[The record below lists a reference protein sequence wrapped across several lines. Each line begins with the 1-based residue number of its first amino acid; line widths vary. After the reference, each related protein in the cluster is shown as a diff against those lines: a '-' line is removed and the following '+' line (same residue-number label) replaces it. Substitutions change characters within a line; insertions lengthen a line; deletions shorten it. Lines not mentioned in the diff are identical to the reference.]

1 MVIALIVCFIGGIFL
16 GYGIASHREN
26 LRWKKRYEALEDDYM
41 SEFPESFEDEEPEEE
56 EELEKPEE
64 GEEENDNNE

>member
-16 GYGIASHREN
+16 GYGIASYREN

-56 EELEKPEE
+56 DEELE
-64 GEEENDNNE
+64 GEEENDNDEQ

>member
-16 GYGIASHREN
+16 GYGIASNREN
-26 LRWKKRYEALEDDYM
+26 LRWKKRYEALEEDYM

-56 EELEKPEE
+56 GEENEE
-64 GEEENDNNE
+64 GEEENDDGE

>member
-16 GYGIASHREN
+16 GYGVASHREN

-41 SEFPESFEDEEPEEE
+41 SEVPESFEDEEPEEE
-56 EELEKPEE
+56 GEENEE
-64 GEEENDNNE
+64 GEEENDDSK

>member
-56 EELEKPEE
+56 DEELE
-64 GEEENDNNE
+64 GEEKNDDSEQ

>member
-16 GYGIASHREN
+16 GYGVASHREN

-56 EELEKPEE
+56 PKENEE
-64 GEEENDNNE
+64 GEEKNDDSE

>member
-41 SEFPESFEDEEPEEE
+41 SEFPESFEDEDPEE
-56 EELEKPEE
+56 EELEEPEK
-64 GEEENDNNE
+64 GEEENDDGE

>member
-56 EELEKPEE
+56 DEELE
-64 GEEENDNNE
+64 GEEENDNDEQ

>member
-16 GYGIASHREN
+16 GYGVASHREN

-56 EELEKPEE
+56 ELEEDEE
-64 GEEENDNNE
+64 GEEENDDSK

>member
-16 GYGIASHREN
+16 GYGVASHREN

-56 EELEKPEE
+56 PEEENEE
-64 GEEENDNNE
+64 GEEENDDSE

>member
-1 MVIALIVCFIGGIFL
+1 MVITLIVCFIGGIFL
-16 GYGIASHREN
+16 GYGVASHREN

-56 EELEKPEE
+56 ELEENEE
-64 GEEENDNNE
+64 GEKENDNNEQ

>member
-56 EELEKPEE
+56 GEEKEE
-64 GEEENDNNE
+64 GEEENDDSE

>member
-26 LRWKKRYEALEDDYM
+26 LRWKKRYEALEEDYM

-56 EELEKPEE
+56 PEEKNEE
-64 GEEENDNNE
+64 GEKENDDGE

>member
-56 EELEKPEE
+56 ELEELKE

>member
-26 LRWKKRYEALEDDYM
+26 LRWKKRYEALEEDYM

-56 EELEKPEE
+56 GEENEE
-64 GEEENDNNE
+64 GEEENDDGK

>member
-26 LRWKKRYEALEDDYM
+26 LRWKKRYEALEEDYM

-56 EELEKPEE
+56 GEENEE

>member
-56 EELEKPEE
+56 DEELE
-64 GEEENDNNE
+64 GEEENDDGE

>member
-56 EELEKPEE
+56 DGELE
-64 GEEENDNNE
+64 GEEENDNDEQ

>member
-56 EELEKPEE
+56 DEELE
-64 GEEENDNNE
+64 GEEENDNGE

>member
-26 LRWKKRYEALEDDYM
+26 LRWKKRYEVLEDDYM

-56 EELEKPEE
+56 DEELE
-64 GEEENDNNE
+64 GEEENDNDEQ

>member
-16 GYGIASHREN
+16 GYGVASHREN

-41 SEFPESFEDEEPEEE
+41 SEFPESFEDEEPEEG
-56 EELEKPEE
+56 ELEEPEK
-64 GEEENDNNE
+64 GEEENDNSK

>member
-41 SEFPESFEDEEPEEE
+41 SEFPESFEDEDPEEE
-56 EELEKPEE
+56 LSGGLFERRE
-64 GEEENDNNE
+64 

>member
-56 EELEKPEE
+56 GEENEE
-64 GEEENDNNE
+64 GEEENDDGE

>member
-56 EELEKPEE
+56 PEE
-64 GEEENDNNE
+64 NEKGEEENDDSE

>member
-41 SEFPESFEDEEPEEE
+41 SEFPESFEDEESEEEPEEN
-56 EELEKPEE
+56 EE
-64 GEEENDNNE
+64 GEEENDDGE

>member
-16 GYGIASHREN
+16 GYGVASHREN

-56 EELEKPEE
+56 GEENEK
-64 GEEENDNNE
+64 GEEENDNNK

>member
-56 EELEKPEE
+56 NEE
-64 GEEENDNNE
+64 GEEKNDDSE

>member
-41 SEFPESFEDEEPEEE
+41 SEFPGSFEDEEPEEE
-56 EELEKPEE
+56 GEENEE
-64 GEEENDNNE
+64 GEEENDDGE

>member
-1 MVIALIVCFIGGIFL
+1 MLIALIVCFIGGIFL

-26 LRWKKRYEALEDDYM
+26 LRWKKRYEALEEDYM

-56 EELEKPEE
+56 GEENEE

>member
-16 GYGIASHREN
+16 GYGVASHREN

-56 EELEKPEE
+56 GEENEE
-64 GEEENDNNE
+64 GEEENDDSK

>member
-1 MVIALIVCFIGGIFL
+1 MIIALIVGFIGGIFL

-56 EELEKPEE
+56 PEEKNEE
-64 GEEENDNNE
+64 GEKENDDDK

>member
-56 EELEKPEE
+56 
-64 GEEENDNNE
+64 GEENEKGEEKNDDSE